1 MGDSEY
7 ICLRVVSVGINGVDM
22 CWLNGLQLFSIDDGH
37 EIHFRLLQTAPMWR
51 LKESYSTR
59 LGVAASSLTF
69 LYAGRRIQDN
79 DTPRA
84 LEMEEQ
90 DVIEVCTATDTWCRV

>member
-1 MGDSEY
+1 MVL
-7 ICLRVVSVGINGVDM
+7 IVVVQMVSS
-22 CWLNGLQLFSIDDGH
+22 LFSTDDGH

-51 LKESYSTR
+51 LKESYSSR
-59 LGVAASSLTF
+59 LGVAASCLTF

-79 DTPRA
+79 DTPRM

-90 DVIEVCTATDTWCRV
+90 DVIEVCTATDTWCHV